1 MTGPEGEFNAND
13 SFYKDHEGSGGTPQS
28 NGLKHALWWGYQN
41 NSAAVNFAMRP
52 TGTWETTLSS
62 GQTVNLKAT
71 NNQWPN
77 SEPNNWSWVNE
88 DYLHTLPD
96 GRWNDYTS
104 WWKVHG
110 YLIEYGGRAG
120 DPERRLVKRASIDT
134 LEFLKA
140 CRE

>member
-1 MTGPEGEFNAND
+1 
-13 SFYKDHEGSGGTPQS
+13 
-28 NGLKHALWWGYQN
+28 
-41 NSAAVNFAMRP
+41 MRP

-77 SEPNNWSWVNE
+77 SEPNNWSWINE
-88 DYLHTLPD
+88 DYLHTLTD

-104 WWKVHG
+104 WWKVDG

-120 DPERRLVKRASIDT
+120 DPERRLVKLASIDT